1 MRLLKLCIY
10 LLLLVTTPTLL
21 AVPTHAVAS
30 TSKFPSGK
38 LNKNFKK
45 EKRYQS
51 ATYDE
56 ILVLLDE
63 IESGKAEKKYSSKD
77 LKRINKYLAYL
88 AEKGMTPGVTE
99 TTTLRSDIA
108 CLLNNHKSLSH
119 YDTCFIENL
128 DIIAAK
134 SWFSS
139 GWKNTKNFTKKHKK
153 AIIIGAVIVV
163 ATAAI
168 VISVGTASPGA
179 VSAIAGAAGAGG
191 SSIAPDQS
199 QDTSTEPKLE
209 NNITEQVNAF
219 KETLATYPLLEPTT
233 ADSHSLEETGRLL
246 GPIFAH
252 DAPIVKATV
261 DEHVASFREFL
272 AEDAATQQTASSKRW
287 DELSFGEK
295 AREMGA
301 SFTHQALEEVS
312 DLVKVVPELCEEI
325 KELGTKFLPD
335 SLAPPSGLEMA
346 NPMEN
351 YEYLATKGH
360 EIIDKAFST
369 DQAHLFTAEAK
380 ANNMMNDFAIGVIP
394 VPGIIYKNGTIN
406 VNNFS
411 RLGKVSDRAG
421 YTKAGRGSM
430 KHGYREGRTV
440 FEKPIGNP
448 TQINNHGQR
457 VLDEILNHPEK
468 KLVQYS
474 HDVYGPVIEIEAPE
488 IGGVRFTG
496 DGKEMMGFLEPKWF
510 KK

>member
-1 MRLLKLCIY
+1 MRLLKFCVY
-10 LLLLVTTPTLL
+10 LLLLVTIPTLL
-21 AVPTHAVAS
+21 ATPPSAS
-30 TSKFPSGK
+30 IAKKQQKKLSKH
-38 LNKNFKK
+38 FKK
-45 EKRYQS
+45 ENRYHL

-56 ILVLLDE
+56 ILYLLDE
-63 IESGKAEKKYSSKD
+63 IESGRAEKHYRSKD
-77 LKRINKYLAYL
+77 LRRINSYLAYL

-99 TTTLRSDIA
+99 TTTLQSDIA
-108 CLLNNHKSLSH
+108 CLLGNHKSLSH

-128 DIIAAK
+128 DILAAK
-134 SWFSS
+134 GWFSS
-139 GWKNTKNFTKKHKK
+139 GWKDTKNFAKKHKK

-219 KETLATYPLLEPTT
+219 KETLATHHLLEPPTT
-233 ADSHSLEETGRLL
+233 ADSLSLEETGRIL

-272 AEDAATQQTASSKRW
+272 AEDAATQQTASTKRW

-295 AREMGA
+295 AREVGA
-301 SFTHQALEEVS
+301 NFAHQALEEVS
-312 DLVKVVPELCEEI
+312 DLARVVPELCEEI

-346 NPMEN
+346 NPMEKH
-351 YEYLATKGH
+351 EYLATKGH

-369 DQAHLFTAEAK
+369 DQADLFTAEAK
-380 ANNMMNDFAIGVIP
+380 ANNIMNDFTLGTLP
-394 VPGIIYKNGTIN
+394 LPGGISRI
-406 VNNFS
+406 FS
-411 RLGKVSDRAG
+411 NTNHLIKAGNAVDRAG
-421 YTKAGRGSM
+421 FTRVGRGLM
-430 KHGYREGRTV
+430 KHGNRKGSV
-440 FEKPIGNP
+440 FPKPLGNP
-448 TQINNHGQR
+448 VEMNRRGENI
-457 VLDEILNHPEK
+457 LSEILNDPKRAIIVNDAGGIEF
-468 KLVQYS
+468 YS
-474 HDVYGPVIEIEAPE
+474 PNGRGAYYREDGTFRGFIEYGQ
-488 IGGVRFTG
+488 
-496 DGKEMMGFLEPKWF
+496 K
-510 KK
+510 